1 MENNNLIYEQR
12 PWLTD
17 YAPGIAVNINP
28 EEFPNAKIFIE
39 TMLSRYA
46 DEKGFYN
53 MGKWLTFK
61 QVDILSRDLAAYL
74 HYRGLK
80 PGDRIAI
87 MAPNILQSPIAI
99 FAALRAG
106 LIIVNTNPLYTPREM
121 KHQFAD
127 SGAKAII
134 IADMFAANLEKI
146 IGETQIEIVIKTSI
160 GELLGGLKGSIVDL
174 VVKHVKKMVPNY
186 NLPNAVSFNTAIA
199 HGKKYPIQEFTQGP
213 DDVIFLQ
220 YTGGTT
226 GVSKGAML
234 TNRNIISNM
243 LMIKTI
249 MQTVFVEKQETILT
263 ALPLYHIFALTVNL
277 MTMISFGVKNVLV
290 TNARDLKS
298 VIKEFNTHKIS
309 VFTGVNTL
317 FNALLHNDDFQK
329 LDFSNFKVVV
339 AGGMA
344 LQEAV
349 ARKWKEVTG
358 VTIAEG
364 YGLTESSPV
373 ASVNPIDG
381 RARIGTI
388 GVPVSST
395 YMRIVNDEGQ
405 VLGVEEVG
413 EIQIKGPQIM
423 KGYFNRQDETD
434 KVLKDGWLSTGD
446 IGMMFKDGYFKIVD
460 RKKDMILVSGFNVY
474 PNEIEDVIAMMP
486 KVVEV
491 AAIGVP
497 HEKSGETIKVFIVKK
512 DSSLTDHEVIEY
524 CRKNLTNYKVPKFVE
539 FRDSLPKSNVGKILR
554 RILKEEEMAKNK

>member
-17 YAPGIAVNINP
+17 YAPGIAVNINS
-28 EEFPNAKIFIE
+28 EEFPNAKVFIE

-106 LIIVNTNPLYTPREM
+106 LIVVNTNPLYTPREM

-134 IADMFAANLEKI
+134 IADMFAANLEQI

-174 VVKHVKKMVPNY
+174 VVKHVKKMVPKY

-199 HGKKYPIQEFTQGP
+199 HGKKYTIQDFNQGP

-249 MQTVFVEKQETILT
+249 MQTVFVEKQETILDCIT
-263 ALPLYHIFALTVNL
+263 F
-277 MTMISFGVKNVLV
+277 ISYFCTYSQPYDHDQFWCKKCSGYKCQ
-290 TNARDLKS
+290 
-298 VIKEFNTHKIS
+298 
-309 VFTGVNTL
+309 G
-317 FNALLHNDDFQK
+317 
-329 LDFSNFKVVV
+329 FKVS
-339 AGGMA
+339 
-344 LQEAV
+344 
-349 ARKWKEVTG
+349 
-358 VTIAEG
+358 
-364 YGLTESSPV
+364 Y
-373 ASVNPIDG
+373 
-381 RARIGTI
+381 
-388 GVPVSST
+388 
-395 YMRIVNDEGQ
+395 
-405 VLGVEEVG
+405 
-413 EIQIKGPQIM
+413 KGI
-423 KGYFNRQDETD
+423 
-434 KVLKDGWLSTGD
+434 
-446 IGMMFKDGYFKIVD
+446 
-460 RKKDMILVSGFNVY
+460 
-474 PNEIEDVIAMMP
+474 
-486 KVVEV
+486 
-491 AAIGVP
+491 
-497 HEKSGETIKVFIVKK
+497 
-512 DSSLTDHEVIEY
+512 
-524 CRKNLTNYKVPKFVE
+524 
-539 FRDSLPKSNVGKILR
+539 
-554 RILKEEEMAKNK
+554 